1 MSTQGDFFNNLR
13 EAVRDNPIAAALI
26 GGGAAWLLFGDELKS
41 AGRSV
46 TTAASPNVQRGSHRL
61 HAQQHRDGFDDFA
74 APPTA
79 PAGNH
84 EGSLGVGETLQDAG
98 RAASNVMAGASG
110 KVRDQFDESVAYARE
125 NFGKLAT
132 QISGK
137 EVLTKTQSML
147 TDVFERQPLI
157 LGAIGLAIGAAVAG
171 GFRTSNFESEW
182 IGEFS
187 DGVKDNLNARVGTVS
202 RNLSEASDILKA
214 ELSDTGTEALDRI
227 KQT

>member
-46 TTAASPNVQRGSHRL
+46 TTAASPNV
-61 HAQQHRDGFDDFA
+61 HAQHRDGFADFA

-171 GFRTSNFESEW
+171 AFRASNFESEW

-202 RNLSEASDILKA
+202 RSLSEASDILKA
-214 ELSDTGTEALDRI
+214 DLSDTGTEALDRI